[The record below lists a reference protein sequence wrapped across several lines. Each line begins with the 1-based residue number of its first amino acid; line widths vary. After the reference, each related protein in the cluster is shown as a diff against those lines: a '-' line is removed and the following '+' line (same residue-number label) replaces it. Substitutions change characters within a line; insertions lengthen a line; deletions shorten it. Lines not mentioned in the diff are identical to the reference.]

1 VFVMQGSGQRLLV
14 LEPVEG
20 CSINCSRVSVLLKP
34 SDFCKF
40 LSMLVDSSIFLI
52 LSFRRVLYVVFFLL
66 GNSPGALVLIADVS
80 VPSISSMFMGRWMKY
95 DWGWDVRCIYT

>member
-1 VFVMQGSGQRLLV
+1 MFIMQGSGERLLV

-40 LSMLVDSSIFLI
+40 LSILVDGNI
-52 LSFRRVLYVVFFLL
+52 LL
-66 GNSPGALVLIADVS
+66 GCAQLVILPHKQKLETCHVVHLLASAI
-80 VPSISSMFMGRWMKY
+80 
-95 DWGWDVRCIYT
+95 WGHTLKFGD